1 MAPAIKISPPEDFRA
16 TFLSRKIPIAHAS
29 AVFRPTAYPSG
40 NPSFATTL
48 LHLPREVVMDASA
61 PPSSKPP
68 ASQILPPLVS
78 IEELAFR

>member
-1 MAPAIKISPPEDFRA
+1 LELKRVSGFRN
-16 TFLSRKIPIAHAS
+16 TPIRHAS
-29 AVFRPTAYPSG
+29 PLLIPTAYPSG

-68 ASQILPPLVS
+68 ASHILPPLVS
-78 IEELAFR
+78 IEELVFR